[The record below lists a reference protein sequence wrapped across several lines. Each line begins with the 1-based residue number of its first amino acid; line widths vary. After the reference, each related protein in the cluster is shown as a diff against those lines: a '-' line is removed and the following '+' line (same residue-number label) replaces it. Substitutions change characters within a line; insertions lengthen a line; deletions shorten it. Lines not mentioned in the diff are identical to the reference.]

1 MIYFDLN
8 DADHDVED
16 DDSDEYD
23 DGTKVSSNQR
33 GGSKRWLE
41 YKTQIPE
48 L

>member
-16 DDSDEYD
+16 DDSDD

-33 GGSKRWLE
+33 GGSKRWRE